1 MVLDLDGR
9 EPKSTECVSGL
20 NEVGA
25 VSEFAALMER
35 EGLLTWWRKAM
46 GFL

>member
-1 MVLDLDGR
+1 MVLDLDGQA
-9 EPKSTECVSGL
+9 PKSNEWVSGL

-35 EGLLTWWRKAM
+35 DGLLTWWRKAM